1 MPDPTPNFPRL
12 VSENE
17 YSALRGEIS
26 FWQNLRLG
34 VLGFDFAFLGGALG
48 SEALTTHS
56 PFGAPAFMMV
66 VLALS
71 ALLIF
76 HGARSSISL
85 GTYLQVF
92 YEETGG
98 LPGWQ
103 SRSVRRKGSRFD
115 RLTQYSNLLVYSMV
129 VIALASFAPVVRAI
143 PQMTQPAVATP
154 DTPEDGPPAAKES
167 GKESGKKPWTFQWYD
182 GLLVAVIAA
191 SVAAFVIGLVFIGR
205 ATSHYRDSFLAQWRK
220 IRDEEGHV
228 LPPHQ
233 YRLNG
238 TTFEPPTK

>member
-1 MPDPTPNFPRL
+1 MPDPTPTFPRL

-17 YSALRGEIS
+17 YSALRGEIG

-56 PFGAPAFMMV
+56 PFGTPAFMMV

-103 SRSVRRKGSRFD
+103 SRSIRRKGSRFD

-143 PQMTQPAVATP
+143 PQMTQPAVAPPDAPEGKTP
-154 DTPEDGPPAAKES
+154 A
-167 GKESGKKPWTFQWYD
+167 GKEQAEKSWTFKWYD
-182 GLLVAVIAA
+182 GLLVGAVA
-191 SVAAFVIGLVFIGR
+191 VFTAAFVVGLVFILR
-205 ATSHYRDSFLAQWRK
+205 ATSLYRESFLAQWRK

-238 TTFEPPTK
+238 TTFEPPPK